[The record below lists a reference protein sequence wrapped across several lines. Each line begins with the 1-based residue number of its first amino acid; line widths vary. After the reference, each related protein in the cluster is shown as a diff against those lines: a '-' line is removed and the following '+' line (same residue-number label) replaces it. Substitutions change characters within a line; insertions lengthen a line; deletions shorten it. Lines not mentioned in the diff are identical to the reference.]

1 MKPKEPRISVRVDQ
15 VLKARIEAVVEKTG
29 IDETV
34 LVRNCIEALCAS
46 VEKTGELTFPI
57 KITTCKTKEHPSSL
71 AGAVGP
77 PAIIRPAALNEP
89 APRYRIPRKK

>member
-15 VLKARIEAVVEKTG
+15 DLKARIEAVVKKTG

-46 VEKTGELTFPI
+46 VEKSGALTFPI
-57 KITTCKTKEHPSSL
+57 KITTEKPNSFPSQIVSN
-71 AGAVGP
+71 AGP
-77 PAIIRPAALNEP
+77 PAIISPAALNEP
-89 APRYRIPRKK
+89 APRYRIHRKK